1 MYRFIDAHFCKK
13 EYLVIVHKM
22 NGQIS
27 SQGLK
32 DWKILEIQRI
42 SMFIVTIFM
51 RKYIDFFVEVS

>member
-32 DWKILEIQRI
+32 D
-42 SMFIVTIFM
+42 
-51 RKYIDFFVEVS
+51 